1 MSEDQNPYNNLQ
13 PIGSPEQRKWGMVIH
28 MSALIGLLLPLGL
41 VLGPLIVW
49 MLKKNDGAFFD
60 EQGKKAVNFQLT
72 ILVSA
77 FVFALLGTIIKP
89 LFALAFV
96 MGIAGILFAIIAGI
110 NVKSKGDFNY
120 PFSFRVFK

>member
-1 MSEDQNPYNNLQ
+1 MSENKNLQ
-13 PIGSPEQRKWGMVIH
+13 PNGDPEQRKWGMAIH
-28 MSALIGLLLPLGL
+28 LAALIGLLLPLGL

-72 ILVSA
+72 ILLSA

-96 MGIAGILFAIIAGI
+96 SGLAGIVFAIIAGI
-110 NVKSKGDFNY
+110 NVNSKGNFDY
-120 PFSFRVFK
+120 PFSFKIFK

>member
-1 MSEDQNPYNNLQ
+1 MSDDKNPYKNLQ
-13 PIGSPEQRKWGMVIH
+13 SSGDPGQRKWGMVMH
-28 MSALIGLLLPLGL
+28 LSALIGLLLPLGL

-72 ILVSA
+72 ILLSA
-77 FVFALLGTIIKP
+77 FIFALLGAVIKP

-96 MGIAGILFAIIAGI
+96 AGLAGILFAIIAAI
-110 NVKSKGDFNY
+110 NVNSNGDYKY
-120 PFSFRVFK
+120 PFSFNFIK